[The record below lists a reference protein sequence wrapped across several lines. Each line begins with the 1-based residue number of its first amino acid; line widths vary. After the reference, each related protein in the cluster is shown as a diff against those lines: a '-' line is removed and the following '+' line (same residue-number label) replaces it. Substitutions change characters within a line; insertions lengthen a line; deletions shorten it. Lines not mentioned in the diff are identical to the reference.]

1 MPSGR
6 EQSQAD
12 CGGEAATQGQ
22 SNLGRE
28 RHTRGH
34 PVHTGVQMSSV
45 PTGQGAR
52 LLCL

>member
-1 MPSGR
+1 MPSER

-28 RHTRGH
+28 RHTRGQ
-34 PVHTGVQMSSV
+34 VASS
-45 PTGQGAR
+45 THGCANG
-52 LLCL
+52 